1 MGRPLLEL
9 SGIGRSFDAGDQKI
23 EVLKGVDLSIDR
35 GEMVAIIGA
44 SGSGKSTL
52 MNILGCL
59 DRPSTGTYRIDGR
72 ETASL
77 DADELARLRRE
88 YFGFIFQRYHLLTD
102 LDAVGNVEVPAVYA
116 GEPRGERRHDAIE
129 LLKRLGLGDRLTHRP
144 GQLSGGQQQRVSV
157 ARALMNGGQVI
168 LADEPTGALD
178 SQSGQ
183 AMLSLLREL
192 HAQGHTIVIVTH
204 DASVA
209 AIAERRI
216 EISDGKIVSDQRR
229 SSPPIGEGS
238 TDVVREASPPG
249 VSRTPSVPGR
259 LMAEFDRFGEAFRM
273 ALRAMVAH
281 KLRTFLTMLG
291 IVIGIAS
298 VVSVVALGEG
308 SKQRILEDISSI
320 GTNTVEV
327 FPGKGFGDRDSAKIQ
342 TLVASDADVL
352 ARQSFVD
359 SATPSVSATKVML
372 WRDQA
377 LSVSVNGVGDQYFR
391 VKGYTFVAGR
401 SFSAA
406 ETGAMAQI
414 AVIDS
419 NTADKLFPD
428 RVSAL
433 GQVLMLGNVPCRIV
447 GVLAPMTSGF
457 GNSDTLKVFIPYTSA
472 LYRMLGQSYLQS
484 ITVRVDDSVASDAA
498 EQGII
503 RLLTRRHGSQDFF
516 IVNTDTVR
524 ETIQKTTETM
534 TLLISMIALIALV
547 VGGIGVM
554 NIMLVS
560 VTERTKEIGVR
571 MAVGARQ
578 GDIMRQF
585 MIEAVMVCLVGGVIG
600 IVLAL
605 SFGAVF
611 TSLSGS
617 FRLSFSASSIVLA
630 VFCASLIGIV
640 FGFLPA
646 RSAARLDPVE
656 ALSRE

>member
-1 MGRPLLEL
+1 MGVPLLEL
-9 SGIGRSFDAGDQKI
+9 SGIGRSFPAGDESI
-23 EVLKGVDLSIDR
+23 TVLHDVDLVVER
-35 GEMVAIIGA
+35 GEMLAIIGA

-59 DRPSTGTYRIDGR
+59 DRPSVGTYRVNGR

-77 DADELARLRRE
+77 DADELAHLRRE
-88 YFGFIFQRYHLLTD
+88 YFGFIFQRYHLLAD
-102 LDAVGNVEVPAVYA
+102 LDAVANVEVPAVYA
-116 GEPRGERRHDAIE
+116 GEPRGARHARATE
-129 LLKRLGLGDRLTHRP
+129 LLTRLGLAERLTHRP

-183 AMLSLLREL
+183 AMLALLREL
-192 HAQGHTIVIVTH
+192 HGQGHTVIIVTH
-204 DASVA
+204 DAAVA
-209 AIAERRI
+209 AIADRRI
-216 EISDGKIVSDQRR
+216 EIRDGAIVSDQRR
-229 SSPPIGEGS
+229 TPPVGATV
-238 TDVVREASPPG
+238 TDVVREVSPPG
-249 VSRTPSVPGR
+249 ASRTPPALAR
-259 LMAEFDRFGEAFRM
+259 LGAGLDRFGEAFRM
-273 ALRAMVAH
+273 ALRAMAAH

-291 IVIGIAS
+291 IIIGIAS

-308 SKQRILEDISSI
+308 SKQRILADISSI

-327 FPGKGFGDRDSAKIQ
+327 FPGKGFGDRDSAKIE
-342 TLVASDADVL
+342 TLVASDAEVL
-352 ARQSFVD
+352 GLQGFVD
-359 SATPSVSATKVML
+359 SATPSVAASKVLL

-377 LSVSVNGVGDQYFR
+377 LTVSVNGVGEQFFR
-391 VKGYTFVAGR
+391 VKGYTLAAGR
-401 SFSAA
+401 GFDAG
-406 ETGAMAQI
+406 EVKAMAQL

-419 NTADKLFPD
+419 NTANKLFPD
-428 RVSAL
+428 RTSAL
-433 GQVLMLGNVPCRIV
+433 GQVIILGNVPCRIV
-447 GVLAPMTSGF
+447 GVLDPVTSGF
-457 GNSDTLKVFIPYTSA
+457 GASDTLKIYIPYTSA
-472 LYRMLGQSYLQS
+472 LHRMLGQSFLQS
-484 ITVRVDDSVASDAA
+484 ITVRVDDAVSSDAA

-503 RLLTRRHGSQDFF
+503 RLLTRRHGAKDFF
-516 IVNTDTVR
+516 IVNTDTIR
-524 ETIQKTTETM
+524 ETIQKTTQTM
-534 TLLISMIALIALV
+534 TVLISMIAVIALV

-585 MIEAVMVCLVGGVIG
+585 MIEAVMVCLVGGVLG
-600 IVLAL
+600 ILLAL

-611 TSLSGS
+611 SSLSSS
-617 FRLSFSASSIVLA
+617 FRLAFSVPSIVLA